1 MLEVF
6 DLAIDSGFNQVSNS
20 GLDSVDTLRFEGFA
34 SNYILKF
41 DPLTISSVD
50 YLDIIIE
57 DDMSNELLRV
67 RINRPDFETGE
78 GFEMLQIDD
87 NTLYMQDLFTWIDND
102 SIDDTYSFSNADLME
117 EVYPFNSD
125 DSAVGVTPVVEGSTI
140 TEMNVSPYYYGSFAN
155 NDIATETFHPW
166 VITYFNSY
174 STGPGY
180 HTEAHFDTFIK
191 SFKFVPGISADDI
204 RLTVSSDIGTADLT
218 IHIESLGQS
227 FTVPYFEEGKHIE
240 GIGLYGTGLHTQIQA
255 GGGYMNVGSNGQF
268 TGYYDSASIMTYGS
282 STVDVTYFLET
293 LKFANGS
300 SINLTGTLTLEGTAS
315 GETVYGLDTRN
326 DVIYGYDGED
336 NLQGR
341 GGNDLLIGGNGADD
355 LYGGEGNDTYYF
367 ASNFADWD
375 NNNDYDRIVESLSAG
390 TDTIEFADLASTD
403 VYTWATYEG
412 NLYIQEKLSPS
423 NTVFIS
429 GNFNAGGIDIP
440 DRIESIVFTD
450 TTWDLTQG
458 LILNDS
464 HDGHT
469 IFGSTLSDI
478 IRGNGG
484 DDEIRAHDGNDT
496 LIGGIGADTLRGGAG
511 NDTYYFESGFA
522 NWDGSDDYDWVD
534 ESASSGAD
542 TIEFG
547 DLASSEVYLWS
558 DYTGSMYIQSIYDTE
573 DTIRVQGNYS
583 SGGIDIPD
591 RIETIV
597 FTDTTWDLTQGLIL
611 NDSDVAHTGFYG
623 SHLNDT
629 INGNGGNDQIR
640 GWDGNDTINGGTGAD
655 TLLGNDGDDTYVF
668 ETGFA
673 DWNGSSGHDA
683 IQENI
688 DEGFD
693 TIQFGSGLTADDF
706 YTWTDSNGYMYIQ
719 SMVDANDRIRI
730 WGDFTSG
737 VGVDISER
745 IEEIVFSDSSSW
757 DLTQG
762 LIINDTDD
770 SRSNIYGSAAN
781 DLMKG
786 NGGND
791 ILRGWVGNDT
801 LIGGTGNDSLYG
813 DAGDDLYIFNTDFS
827 ASTSGDSV
835 REDVSG
841 ASGTDTVLLTDG
853 FTADDFYFWTDSS
866 GDLWLQG
873 KTDAA
878 TNTLFITGSYSSSTG
893 VDVGSYVE
901 RITFD
906 NETVID
912 LTQGLWLYD
921 TDSNRVLY
929 GSALADEIYANG
941 GNDTIRAFGGN
952 DVIHGG
958 AGNDDMFGGAGDD
971 LYVLEA
977 DFSGTT
983 AGDNINESSY
993 GGAGTDTVWFTD
1005 GATADDFYY
1014 WTDSGGDLWI
1024 QGKTDAAT
1032 NTLEIDGTYSA
1043 TTGVDVGSFVEYITF
1058 DNMTTIDL
1066 TQGLHLV
1073 NNNTARTL
1081 YGSAQ
1086 NDIIEGGTANDTLR
1100 GFAGDDI
1107 LIGHNG
1113 TDALWGYEGS
1123 DTFTFLAA
1131 NVGNGV
1137 DTIRDF
1143 DIVTDDD
1150 IIDISDILSG
1160 YDPMV
1165 DALADFVQFTNAGS
1179 NSNLSVD
1186 MDGAGTTYGW
1196 TQIATVYD
1204 HNGLDAATLA
1214 TAGNLL
1220 VA

>member
-6 DLAIDSGFNQVSNS
+6 DLAIDSGFYQVSNS

-34 SNYILKF
+34 SNYILRF

-102 SIDDTYSFSNADLME
+102 SIDDSYSFSDADLME
-117 EVYPFNSD
+117 EVYPFSSG
-125 DSAVGVTPVVEGSTI
+125 DSAMGVTPVVEGSTI
-140 TEMNVSPYYYGSFAN
+140 TEMNISPYYYGVFAN
-155 NDIATETFHPW
+155 NGLATETFHPW
-166 VITYFNSY
+166 VITYFDSY
-174 STGPGY
+174 STAPGY
-180 HTEAHFDTFIK
+180 HTEVHFDTFIK
-191 SFKFVPGISADDI
+191 SFKFVPGITPDDI
-204 RLTVSSDIGTADLT
+204 RLTVNSSVGTADLT
-218 IHIESLGQS
+218 IHIESIGQS

-240 GIGLYGTGLHTQIQA
+240 GIGLYSTGLHTQIQA
-255 GGGYMNVGSNGQF
+255 AGGYMNVGSNGQF
-268 TGYYDSASIMTYGS
+268 TGHYDSATSMSYGS
-282 STVDVTYFLET
+282 ATIDVTYFLET

-300 SINLTGTLTLEGTAS
+300 SINLMGTLTLEGTAS
-315 GETVYGLDTRN
+315 DETVYGLDTRN
-326 DVIYGYDGED
+326 DIIYGYDGED

-355 LYGGEGNDTYYF
+355 LHGGEGNDTYYF
-367 ASNFADWD
+367 DSDFADW
-375 NNNDYDRIVESLSAG
+375 NNNSDYDRVVESLSAG
-390 TDTIEFADLASTD
+390 TDTIEFGDLASTE

-423 NTVFIS
+423 NTVFVS
-429 GNFNAGGIDIP
+429 GDFNTGGIDITE
-440 DRIESIVFTD
+440 RIESIVFTD

-464 HDGHT
+464 HDAHT
-469 IFGSTLSDI
+469 IYGSTLSDV

-484 DDEIRAHDGNDT
+484 DDEIRGHNGNDT
-496 LIGGIGADTLRGGAG
+496 LIGGIGADTLIGGAG
-511 NDTYYFESGFA
+511 NDTYYFE
-522 NWDGSDDYDWVD
+522 
-534 ESASSGAD
+534 
-542 TIEFG
+542 
-547 DLASSEVYLWS
+547 
-558 DYTGSMYIQSIYDTE
+558 
-573 DTIRVQGNYS
+573 
-583 SGGIDIPD
+583 
-591 RIETIV
+591 
-597 FTDTTWDLTQGLIL
+597 
-611 NDSDVAHTGFYG
+611 
-623 SHLNDT
+623 
-629 INGNGGNDQIR
+629 
-640 GWDGNDTINGGTGAD
+640 
-655 TLLGNDGDDTYVF
+655 
-668 ETGFA
+668 TGFA
-673 DWNGSSGHDA
+673 SWNGSNGQD
-683 IQENI
+683 IINENA

-706 YTWTDSNGYMYIQ
+706 YTWTDANGYMYIQ
-719 SMVDANDRIRI
+719 SMVDSDDRIRI
-730 WGDFTSG
+730 WGNFTTG
-737 VGVDISER
+737 VGVDINQR
-745 IEEIVFSDSSSW
+745 IEEILFSDSSSW

-762 LIINDTDD
+762 LIINDTND
-770 SRSNIYGSAAN
+770 SRSNVYGSAAN

-791 ILRGWVGNDT
+791 TLRGWAGNDT

-813 DAGDDLYIFNTDFS
+813 DAGNDLYIFNTGFS

-841 ASGTDTVLLTDG
+841 ASGTDTVWLTG
-853 FTADDFYFWTDSS
+853 GVTIDDFYFWTTSS

-873 KTDAA
+873 KADASM
-878 TNTLFITGSYSSSTG
+878 NTLFITGSFSSSTG
-893 VDVGSYVE
+893 ADIGSYIE

-906 NETVID
+906 NEAAID

-921 TDSNRVLY
+921 TDSNRTLY
-929 GSALADEIYANG
+929 GSALADEIHANG

-952 DVIHGG
+952 DIIHGG

-971 LYVLEA
+971 LYILESN
-977 DFSGTT
+977 FSGTA

-993 GGAGTDTVWFTD
+993 GGAGTDTVWLTD
-1005 GATADDFYY
+1005 GVTANDFYF

-1024 QGKTDAAT
+1024 QGKTNAST

-1086 NDIIEGGTANDTLR
+1086 NDIIEGGTANDTLH

-1113 TDALWGYEGS
+1113 TDALWGYEGA

-1131 NVGNGV
+1131 NVGNGI

-1143 DIVTDDD
+1143 DIATDDD

-1165 DALADFVQFTNAGS
+1165 DALADFVQFTNAGN

-1186 MDGAGTTYGW
+1186 MDGTGTTYGW